1 MTPGSVLVVL
11 PTLGDRLATLEETLT
26 TVDAQRADVSL
37 RLVVVLPEGATEA
50 RALADRFGATIVNDP
65 RTGISAAMNAGID
78 AAHDEDYYAWI
89 GDDDLFRPGA
99 LRRLRDLLDAEPD
112 ANLAYG
118 GCDYVDPQGRTIGT
132 SNAGSVARWLL
143 PWGPNL
149 IPHPGSMF
157 RLDALRAA
165 GPFDPSLRY
174 AMDLDMLLRLRR
186 TGSFASTREV
196 VSAFRWHPDSTTVS
210 SREAS
215 SKESE
220 AVKRQH
226 LPAWL
231 RPVAPLW
238 ELPIRWAAA
247 RAAQAVSKRAV
258 RMAAQDGAASTTH
271 DGAR

>member
-37 RLVVVLPEGATEA
+37 RLVVVLPEGATDA
-50 RALADRFGATIVNDP
+50 RALAERFGATIVNDP
-65 RTGISAAMNAGID
+65 RSGISDAMNAGI
-78 AAHDEDYYAWI
+78 AAAQDEDYYAWI
-89 GDDDLFRPGA
+89 GDDDLFRAGA
-99 LRRLRDLLDAEPD
+99 LRRLRDMLDAKPS

-118 GCDYVDPQGRTIGT
+118 GCEYVDPAGRTIGT
-132 SNAGSVARWLL
+132 SNAGQVARWLL

-157 RLDALRAA
+157 RLDALRAV
-165 GPFDPSLRY
+165 GPFDPALRY

-186 TGSFASTREV
+186 EGSFVSTRDV

-215 SKESE
+215 SAESE

-231 RPVAPLW
+231 RPVSPLW
-238 ELPIRWAAA
+238 NVPVRWAAS
-247 RAAQAVSKRAV
+247 RAAKAVSNRAL
-258 RMAAQDGAASTTH
+258 RMAQPHTSPSGT
-271 DGAR
+271 